1 MAAFIPKNILQR
13 YKSYIGKVFDQTNST
28 EIPFRKFKESFY

>member
-1 MAAFIPKNILQR
+1 MAAFIPKSILQR
-13 YKSYIGKVFDQTNST
+13 DKSYIGKAFDQTNST